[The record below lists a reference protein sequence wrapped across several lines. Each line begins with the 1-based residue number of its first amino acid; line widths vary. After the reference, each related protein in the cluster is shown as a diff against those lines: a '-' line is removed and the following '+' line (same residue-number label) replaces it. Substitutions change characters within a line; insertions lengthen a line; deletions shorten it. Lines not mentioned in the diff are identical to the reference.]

1 MIACGMVM
9 IMAMLIGSANYC
21 DNACDAGHGV
31 GHDDDGDGCDGSH
44 GDEWIPPTSLDP
56 VNPLC

>member
-1 MIACGMVM
+1 MLACGMVM

-44 GDEWIPPTSLDP
+44 GDE
-56 VNPLC
+56 